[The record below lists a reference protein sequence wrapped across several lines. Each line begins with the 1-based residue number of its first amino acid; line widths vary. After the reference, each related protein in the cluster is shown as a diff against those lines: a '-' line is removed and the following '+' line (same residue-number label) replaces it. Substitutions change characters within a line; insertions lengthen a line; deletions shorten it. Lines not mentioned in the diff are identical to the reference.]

1 MNIWIGR
8 IKKGWIV
15 TQMVGMMLTMFFAL
29 FIPAMY
35 LNFKLL
41 ERMIGAELFLIE
53 SLIVFVLIAF
63 GLLLISIAIAGKI
76 MFYYNDLFE
85 WDKA

>member
-85 WDKA
+85 WNK